1 MNVRLSIL
9 LVIVLAIVGGS
20 VVITQQLRTRE
31 PRDQAPWMYRVNV
44 DDIAGVSVIHEG
56 EHTDYALEDDE
67 WIIKDGEDTQ
77 VFLDA
82 WSGKVLILS
91 GPRSSRE
98 VAEQIDDTAKY
109 GLDSPQTR
117 VTITDKSGSPLEFH
131 LGDPTPNGVNWYAKL
146 VASERLFTVDSTW
159 SEVISKLATEPPYT
173 PFKINVENIN
183 SMAVTQNDRRV
194 QYSFE
199 DDQWTVKDEDGEDAP
214 VLADEWASL
223 ALLLDRPEVRRI
235 SVNEPEVAQ
244 YGLDSPQTQVQ
255 IIHKD
260 SDLKE
265 LHLGDTTF
273 DGESRYARI
282 VGSNVLYTVAV
293 AWSEVVS
300 RLASEPP
307 YLSTAAPRQDEAAS
321 TSLQSEGR

>member
-44 DDIAGVSVIHEG
+44 DDIAGVSVLHKG
-56 EHTDYALEDDE
+56 ERTDYALEDEE

-98 VAEQIDDTAKY
+98 VAEQIDDPAKY

-117 VTITDKSGSPLEFH
+117 VTITDKSGSPLEFY
-131 LGDPTPNGVNWYAKL
+131 LGDPTPNGVNWYARL

-183 SMAVTQNDRRV
+183 SMAVTENDRRV

-199 DDQWTVKDEDGEDAP
+199 DNQWTVRDGDIRDDAP
-214 VLADEWASL
+214 VLADEWARL
-223 ALLLDRPEVRRI
+223 ALLLNRPQVRRI
-235 SVNEPEVAQ
+235 SVNEPDVDQ

-282 VGSNVLYTVAV
+282 VGSTVLYTVAV
-293 AWSEVVS
+293 SCVS

-307 YLSTAAPRQDEAAS
+307 YLSTAAPGEDEAAS
-321 TSLQSEGR
+321 ASFQSEDQ